1 MFLQALWK
9 QQWVSPGDSSFKSRC
24 HQAHAR
30 GSGCLPFFV
39 ERLSVCL
46 LPGQGKDFCLSSGR
60 QLDSRR
66 CAGFWG
72 FASLPRSL
80 LAGGSPP
87 AHPACPAN
95 ASSMPCAPPAQA
107 RARDPLRLR
116 ISASVSSYLSALGS
130 VWFTSH
136 PLGPYWGVRD
146 CRIQPVFRGRDQGPS
161 KDLNP
166 DQSQDQRAQFSGP
179 NRSFF
184 HATVWG
190 ELELAI
196 KKEMLRDPLGEGS
209 CPRIHP
215 VP

>member
-9 QQWVSPGDSSFKSRC
+9 QQWVSPGDSSFKSCC

-87 AHPACPAN
+87 GAPRVPGQRLLHAVRPAGPGSGSQ
-95 ASSMPCAPPAQA
+95 SSPPPHLRKCLVLLVCLGVCLVYLPSTRTLLGRQGLSDPTRFPRKGSGAQ
-107 RARDPLRLR
+107 
-116 ISASVSSYLSALGS
+116 
-130 VWFTSH
+130 
-136 PLGPYWGVRD
+136 
-146 CRIQPVFRGRDQGPS
+146 QGPE
-161 KDLNP
+161 
-166 DQSQDQRAQFSGP
+166 SGP
-179 NRSFF
+179 EPGPESPVLWTQPEFF
-184 HATVWG
+184 
-190 ELELAI
+190 
-196 KKEMLRDPLGEGS
+196 
-209 CPRIHP
+209 PRHC
-215 VP
+215 VGRTGAGH